1 MRKIISVFIVVMLC
15 FFVLCSCSDLNN
27 EADVS
32 DEYIVYATFNDYK
45 SKDDY
50 ITFETKIVLRNTGD
64 ETVYLSFEADF
75 DTEFK
80 IGMIENRILTGYDPQ
95 TKGNVFMLP
104 PGGEGLFEVWFSSE
118 GNSSIK
124 KPTKLTPDIICEEI
138 PVEQVDENSVVINDS
153 LTINGEYYDFSE
165 IIAQNEGYVNISDEA
180 FLEKAKEIE
189 LSMLPQDLVPI
200 YGVEGYID
208 PDCSDSE
215 IYYCFNDKYILSVVK
230 DTIIVVRDMDTKQIV
245 YEKE

>member
-1 MRKIISVFIVVMLC
+1 MLC
-15 FFVLCSCSDLNN
+15 IAVFSSCSDSHN
-27 EADVS
+27 EVADVS
-32 DEYIVYATFNDYK
+32 DEYIVHATFNDYE

-50 ITFETKIVLRNTGD
+50 ITFKNKIILRNTGD
-64 ETVYLSFEADF
+64 ETVYLSIKADF

-80 IGMIENRILTGYDPQ
+80 IGMIKKQILTGYDPE
-95 TKGNVFMLP
+95 TKCNIFMLP
-104 PGGEGLFEVWFSSE
+104 SGGEGVFDVWFSSD

-138 PVEQVDENSVVINDS
+138 PAEQVNEKDLVVNSN
-153 LTINGEYYDFSE
+153 LTVNGEYYPDFSE
-165 IIAQNEGYVNISDEA
+165 IIAQNEGYVNISDEV

-200 YGVEGYID
+200 YGVEGYVD

-215 IYYCFNDKYILSVVK
+215 IYYCFNDKYILRVVK
-230 DTIIVVRDMDTKQIV
+230 DTIIVVSDIHTKQTV
-245 YEKE
+245 YEKEE